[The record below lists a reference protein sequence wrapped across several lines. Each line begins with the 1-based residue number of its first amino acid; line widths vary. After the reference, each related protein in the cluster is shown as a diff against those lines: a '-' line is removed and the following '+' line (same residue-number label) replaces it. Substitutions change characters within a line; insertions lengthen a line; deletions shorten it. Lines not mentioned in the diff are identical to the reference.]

1 LEFKGKLRNKKINL
15 QYFIPKMGFESEEEG
30 FDPIPEEALA
40 EIEEM
45 FDLFDKNQDGKIDLS
60 EIEAV
65 FISLGQHPT
74 PEELSH
80 LILAHK
86 RPLQNP
92 APPAKENEI
101 PKIEE
106 QLDAQREFVSKQEF
120 IKMMA
125 VYINN
130 GMRQDTVQEAF
141 RVFDRDGDGGISR
154 DELRETLL
162 RLGENP
168 NDNELDEMF
177 QEADTNGDGKIDYEE
192 FKSAIQS

>member
-1 LEFKGKLRNKKINL
+1 MAN
-15 QYFIPKMGFESEEEG
+15 SDDEG

-45 FDLFDKNQDGKIDLS
+45 FDLFDKNGDGKIDLS

-65 FISLGQHPT
+65 FISLGQYPT
-74 PEELSH
+74 SEELSH

-86 RPLQNP
+86 RPLQR
-92 APPAKENEI
+92 KTENTE
-101 PKIEE
+101 KSSNMVEE
-106 QLDAQREFVSKQEF
+106 KLEAQKEFVTKEEF
-120 IKMMA
+120 IKMIA

-130 GMRQDTVQEAF
+130 GMRKDTIREAF
-141 RVFDRDGDGGISR
+141 RVFDKDGDGGISR
-154 DELRETLL
+154 EELRETLL

-168 NDNELDEMF
+168 DEAELDEMF
-177 QEADTNGDGKIDYEE
+177 READTNGDGKIDYEE